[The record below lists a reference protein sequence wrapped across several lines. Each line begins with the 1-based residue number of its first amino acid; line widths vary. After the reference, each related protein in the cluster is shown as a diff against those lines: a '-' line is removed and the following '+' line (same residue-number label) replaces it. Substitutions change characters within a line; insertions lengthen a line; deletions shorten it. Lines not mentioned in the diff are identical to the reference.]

1 MRIVM
6 LKSGDGTTKPKPI
19 LLLRV
24 SLYLK
29 PQESQ
34 WSLISQNR
42 DLQRTQD
49 PLSVSA
55 EGYRNALA
63 AAFHSI
69 PAKPP
74 LSLPWEDGVWGSL
87 CGAGSSG
94 EWLKQNAFTMYRPV
108 QPYAAA
114 ASNETAPGPLE
125 SHVLVE
131 QAQTKRLYLSV
142 VSQSADVP
150 WEEQRSIDFT
160 RAVKLWLHTI
170 MRWDSNCEVRQML
183 LEEAT
188 TEGQISLLEDF
199 FRGRAPS
206 TLMKRARSLAK
217 IANWLQASDA
227 QGFPISEKLF
237 YEFLRDERSK
247 GAPASRLKAYHEA
260 LVFSRFVLGVSGLE
274 RAISSRRCLGAAKS
288 DFPRDRKQAV
298 PLTVEQLKIL
308 HAKLQN
314 QGEDVWN
321 RLFAGAVLCV
331 VYARSRW
338 GDAQHACRWALDF
351 DSSGA
356 VAFLEISVNFS
367 C

>member
-1 MRIVM
+1 M
-6 LKSGDGTTKPKPI
+6 
-19 LLLRV
+19 
-24 SLYLK
+24 YLK
-29 PQESQ
+29 
-34 WSLISQNR
+34 SLISQNR

-49 PLSVSA
+49 HLSVSA

-160 RAVKLWLHTI
+160 RSVKLWPHHHAVGL
-170 MRWDSNCEVRQML
+170 QL
-183 LEEAT
+183 
-188 TEGQISLLEDF
+188 
-199 FRGRAPS
+199 
-206 TLMKRARSLAK
+206 RS
-217 IANWLQASDA
+217 QADA
-227 QGFPISEKLF
+227 F
-237 YEFLRDERSK
+237 
-247 GAPASRLKAYHEA
+247 
-260 LVFSRFVLGVSGLE
+260 
-274 RAISSRRCLGAAKS
+274 
-288 DFPRDRKQAV
+288 
-298 PLTVEQLKIL
+298 
-308 HAKLQN
+308 
-314 QGEDVWN
+314 
-321 RLFAGAVLCV
+321 
-331 VYARSRW
+331 
-338 GDAQHACRWALDF
+338 
-351 DSSGA
+351 
-356 VAFLEISVNFS
+356 
-367 C
+367 